1 VKLKSKW
8 KKGYNSQRRITT
20 DDDSSVSINQNNAI
34 NVGQSVRLPKIDIPK
49 FNGQYDNWLEFRDTF
64 SALIHNNTSV
74 AEITKF
80 QYLRSF
86 LVGDAAQVIKSLELS
101 AENYGAAWQL

>member
-1 VKLKSKW
+1 M
-8 KKGYNSQRRITT
+8 
-20 DDDSSVSINQNNAI
+20 
-34 NVGQSVRLPKIDIPK
+34 
-49 FNGQYDNWLEFRDTF
+49 F

-86 LVGDAAQVIKSLELS
+86 LVGDAAQVIKSWELS
-101 AENYGAAWQL
+101 SENCGAAWWLLCERYDKSKIID